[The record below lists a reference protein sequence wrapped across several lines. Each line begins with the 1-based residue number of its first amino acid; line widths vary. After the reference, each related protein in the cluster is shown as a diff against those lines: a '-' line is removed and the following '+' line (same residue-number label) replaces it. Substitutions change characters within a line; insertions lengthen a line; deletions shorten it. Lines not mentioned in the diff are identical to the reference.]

1 MLNNCSEFLRR
12 IDQFGASYKPSYA
25 YGEVQYKTSLGGLLS
40 IVLYGLSLAY
50 LVYEMVLW
58 RSGRILPKITSLHTE
73 IETYELSF
81 DQITIASFCLRKHKS
96 IQKQI
101 DPFDPSHVVLLPMLY
116 EIVDDELQKPLPLLS
131 TKKSEK
137 HQTILIELKDVIL
150 SNNEHESVDHPN
162 REYMLILQQCVQD
175 LLPSGWLCANE
186 DTVKDFFNQK
196 QNQLTIQT
204 FVNQYN
210 TSTRQLD
217 LVEQDYYASI
227 DNKTTYFSQ
236 ITICTSNVSI
246 DTGFLLESTEIME
259 FPSSTQQYIQQ
270 MDLDYF
276 THTFHEEVYVVF
288 EFELG
293 TLQST
298 VFIEYPKISEVLA
311 NIGSIISFF
320 LFFSHVA
327 YIINEKNLELR
338 VVRTLIEM
346 YYPQVKEITFIKNFF
361 GKVIEIR
368 YQKQKVAFTFLE
380 TYKKLLKI
388 ASAKL
393 CLTNTLYEI
402 SRLQFI
408 LRSISDREVLKNCHE
423 IGIRIKSL
431 ELETDI
437 EKQNAL
443 KIDHIKNNQE
453 LKQEIIDNISI
464 DNQNQSILKIIP
476 QTIVDGPSQVVQ
488 FQQLNQSQSFFLGKN
503 LQPQESI
510 DDDLKLTDEDFYIL
524 MQQQPKIKDLNIIE
538 LYETVTPKGQLQNNQ
553 NNSSN

>member
-1 MLNNCSEFLRR
+1 MLNNCGEFLRR

-40 IVLYGLSLAY
+40 ILLYGLSLAY

-73 IETYELSF
+73 IETYQLSF
-81 DQITIASFCLRKHKS
+81 DKVTVASFCLRRHKS
-96 IQKQI
+96 IKDQI
-101 DPFDPSHVVLLPMLY
+101 DPFDPNNIVLLPMLY
-116 EIVDDELQKPLPLLS
+116 EVIDDEIQEPKPLLS
-131 TKKSEK
+131 TKKSKK
-137 HQTILIELKDVIL
+137 HETILIELKDIVL

-162 REYMLILQQCVQD
+162 KEYMLILQQCIQN
-175 LLPSGWLCANE
+175 LLPQGWYCANE
-186 DTVKDFFNQK
+186 DTIKKFFNQK

-204 FVNQYN
+204 FVNQFN

-217 LVEQDYYASI
+217 VVEQDYFASI

-246 DTGFLLESTEIME
+246 DTGFLLESIEMME

-276 THTFHEEVYVVF
+276 THTFNEEVYVVF

-293 TLQST
+293 TLQQT

-327 YIINEKNLELR
+327 YIINEKNLELK

-346 YYPQVKEITFIKNFF
+346 YYPQMKQITFIKNFF

-368 YQKQKVAFTFLE
+368 YQNSRVALSFLD
-380 TYKKLLKI
+380 TYKKLLRI

-408 LRSISDREVLKNCHE
+408 LRSITEKEILRNCHE
-423 IGIRIKSL
+423 IGIRLKLIEIES
-431 ELETDI
+431 DV
-437 EKQNAL
+437 EKQNAI
-443 KIDHIKNNQE
+443 KIDNNNQE
-453 LKQEIIDNISI
+453 LRQEVIDNNSI
-464 DNQNQSILKIIP
+464 DDQNNNILKIIP
-476 QTIVDGPSQVVQ
+476 QNLVDVPQQIVQ
-488 FQQLNQSQSFFLGKN
+488 FQQLNQSQSLFLGKN
-503 LQPQESI
+503 LHIQESI
-510 DDDLKLTDEDFYIL
+510 DDELKLTDEDFYIL
-524 MQQQPKIKDLNIIE
+524 MQQQPKIKDLNAIE
-538 LYETVTPKGQLQNNQ
+538 LYETVTPKAQPQNNQ